1 LDAAAEPRR
10 PGSGKALP
18 PEKARDLLHRF
29 ARDWLWPQR
38 GTVALALCWTA
49 ALAASTS
56 GYPAIIKWS
65 FDSLLA
71 PNSTDLPWVLVAVVA
86 ITACRGLFLYLH
98 QTTATRVVTRI
109 VTNVQKATFA
119 HLMNADYARL
129 ARETTG
135 RLVSRLTND
144 LGVIHTAAQVAVVT
158 LVRDVLT
165 VVALVAFM
173 LYLDW
178 AMTLV
183 VLGAGP
189 LAIVP
194 LRQLGMRL
202 KSLARRTQAEMGSM
216 TSRLTETFSGA
227 RLIKG
232 FRLESYA
239 VDRLDTSFEQV
250 FRLRMKSVRARAGV
264 LSLMEVLAGI
274 AIACAIAFAYWRIAS
289 STNTVGDFL
298 AYVGC
303 LLLAAQSLRS
313 FGNIAS
319 SISEGLAAVERVY
332 ELIDETPAIR
342 DKPGALPLSVKAGG
356 IAFDNVSFAYAADAR
371 TPAVRDLSLDV
382 AGGTTV
388 ALVGRSGAGKSTVI
402 NLVARLFD
410 VSAGRILIDGQ
421 DIREVTLASLRTSVA
436 MVSQEITLF
445 DDTVRANIALGRLG
459 ASEEE
464 IVAAAKAAA
473 AHEFIMAQPEGY
485 DTPIGEGGLKLSG
498 GQRQRLALARAILR
512 NAPILLLDEATSALD
527 TESEALVQAALAR
540 FTRNRTTLVIAHRL
554 ATVQRADLI
563 CVMEEGRLAEAG
575 THAELVTRNGIYA
588 RLCRSQALDGPEG
601 SQEGSIGD
609 GGARDG
615 PAAVPAVAPPTEAA

>member
-1 LDAAAEPRR
+1 MGEAAEPRKTR
-10 PGSGKALP
+10 SSKALP
-18 PEKARDLLHRF
+18 PEMARHLLRRF
-29 ARDWLWPQR
+29 ADDWMWPQR
-38 GTVALALCWTA
+38 RPIALALCWTA

-71 PNSTDLPWVLVAVVA
+71 PNSTVLPWVLAAVVA

-109 VTNVQKATFA
+109 VTNVQKAAFA
-119 HLMNADYARL
+119 HLMQADYARL
-129 ARETTG
+129 TRETTG

-144 LGVIHTAAQVAVVT
+144 LGAIQTAAQTALVT
-158 LVRDVLT
+158 LVRDTLT
-165 VVALVAFM
+165 VIALVAVM

-189 LAIVP
+189 FAVLP
-194 LRQLGMRL
+194 LRQLGIRL
-202 KSLARRTQAEMGSM
+202 KSLAKRTQVEMGSM
-216 TSRLTETFSGA
+216 TSRLTETFSGV
-227 RLIKG
+227 RLIKA

-274 AIACAIAFAYWRIAS
+274 AIACAIAFAYWRIES
-289 STNTVGDFL
+289 STNTLGDFVAYL
-298 AYVGC
+298 AC
-303 LLLAAQSLRS
+303 LLTAAQSLRS
-313 FGNIAS
+313 FGNIANAT
-319 SISEGLAAVERVY
+319 SEGLAAAERIY
-332 ELIDETPAIR
+332 ELIDEKPAIVER
-342 DKPGALPLSVKAGG
+342 PGARPLAVKAGG
-356 IAFDNVSFAYAADAR
+356 IVLDDVSFSYDPAAR
-371 TPAVRDLSLDV
+371 TPAVRNFSLAV
-382 AGGTTV
+382 PGGETV
-388 ALVGRSGAGKSTVI
+388 ALVGRSGAGKSTII

-421 DIREVTLASLRTSVA
+421 DIRDVTLASLRDAVA

-445 DDTVRANIALGRLG
+445 DDTIRANIALGRLG

-473 AHEFIMAQPEGY
+473 AHDFIMAQPDGY
-485 DTPIGEGGLKLSG
+485 NTVIGEGGLRLSG

-512 NAPILLLDEATSALD
+512 DAPILLLDEATSALD
-527 TESEALVQAALAR
+527 TESESLVQAALAR

-554 ATVQRADLI
+554 STIQRAGMI
-563 CVMEEGRLAEAG
+563 CLMDEGRLAEVG
-575 THAELVTRNGIYA
+575 THAELLARNGIYA
-588 RLCRSQALDGPEG
+588 RLCRSQALLDP
-601 SQEGSIGD
+601 GD
-609 GGARDG
+609 TPVGGAVG
-615 PAAVPAVAPPTEAA
+615 GVLAPPTEAA